1 MKSSLQ
7 KQTSISIL
15 YVPEEIPDEFDAM
28 CEAYQRNFERLRTC
42 DAEAQ
47 KNGGMVGRYFREM
60 VFEGYAYYVVSEDM
74 GGWVRV
80 VLAQGVGTDTPAT
93 GYGLEAVILKELA
106 QSRIKHRHS
115 PF

>member
-1 MKSSLQ
+1 MRSSLQ
-7 KQTSISIL
+7 KKPSLSAL

-60 VFEGYAYYVVSEDM
+60 VDEGHAYYVVIEDM
-74 GGWVRV
+74 GKRVRV
-80 VLAQGVGTDTPAT
+80 VLAQGVGTDTPAL

-106 QSRIKHRHS
+106 LSRILHRYSH
-115 PF
+115 F